1 MIVHDS
7 DKEVKENKERL
18 QLNGGANTRW
28 CLFFPVLLFFTQDC
42 HKCAYPYLFDESRII
57 F

>member
-7 DKEVKENKERL
+7 DKEVKENKE
-18 QLNGGANTRW
+18 LNGGANTRW

-42 HKCAYPYLFDESRII
+42 HKCAYPYLLDKSRII

>member
-18 QLNGGANTRW
+18 QLNGGANV
-28 CLFFPVLLFFTQDC
+28 CFSLFCCSLLKIATN
-42 HKCAYPYLFDESRII
+42 APMLI